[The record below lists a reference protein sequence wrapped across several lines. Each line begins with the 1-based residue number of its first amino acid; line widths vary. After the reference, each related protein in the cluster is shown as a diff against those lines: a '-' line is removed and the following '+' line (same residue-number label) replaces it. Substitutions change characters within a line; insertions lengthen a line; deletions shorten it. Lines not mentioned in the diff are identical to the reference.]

1 VKELLSSAEVSQ
13 PALWLHLTRL
23 GIPDKIVR
31 LFRVLYDNSVSYVR
45 TGETHTSGFK
55 MEAGFP
61 QVCVL
66 APYSFATGMDWLL
79 DRTVESARSVWRFVS
94 AMLW

>member
-1 VKELLSSAEVSQ
+1 VATPDKAS
-13 PALWLHLTRL
+13 
-23 GIPDKIVR
+23 DKIVR

-66 APYSFATGMDWLL
+66 ARGPVFICHRHGLVAGQDC
-79 DRTVESARSVWRFVS
+79 
-94 AMLW
+94 